1 MVKTKPDIRDELK
14 RLKTFISKNKKKYIG
29 KFFGVQAEYQLPS
42 PSSEEEIN
50 HIKDLFELMTK
61 RVTIISKIESLS
73 VYIENFNFHI
83 IAFPVIKI
91 SYKEGGKKR
100 NLLLTE
106 DIFKEKLIIGE
117 TYEDVKNTL
126 ELMDEVK

>member
-14 RLKTFISKNKKKYIG
+14 RLKIFISKNKKKYIG
-29 KFFGVQAEYQLPS
+29 KFFGVQAEHQL

-61 RVTIISKIESLS
+61 RITIISKIESLS
-73 VYIENFNFHI
+73 VDIENFNFHLI
-83 IAFPVIKI
+83 EFPVIKI

-106 DIFKEKLIIGE
+106 GIFKEKLIIGE